1 MYSICI
7 QGAYFVCNDGNLK
20 PINSDCIVL
29 SFGVNTNDAF
39 EKDISEKLD
48 CLVHSFDPFIQPP
61 RVEQIKQA
69 RPHMKKNVTI
79 EIKPNWFFHSIG
91 ITNGERI
98 RDRHTIGWLDTY
110 EHILDYIGL
119 RGKVIDVF
127 KLDAEGAEWY
137 KIKRIYR
144 EIIGKVK

>member
-1 MYSICI
+1 
-7 QGAYFVCNDGNLK
+7 
-20 PINSDCIVL
+20 
-29 SFGVNTNDAF
+29 
-39 EKDISEKLD
+39 
-48 CLVHSFDPFIQPP
+48 
-61 RVEQIKQA
+61 
-69 RPHMKKNVTI
+69 MKKNVTI